1 MTGEMDVKWAA
12 LMLRQHPQLVLGPDV
27 RGHFGRGLFAFH
39 LNETTENQ
47 AKRMEAID
55 HSLSTKTDTS
65 SWLSGARFS
74 IF

>member
-1 MTGEMDVKWAA
+1 MGCFNATSASTA
-12 LMLRQHPQLVLGPDV
+12 PVLGPDV